1 MLAEISS
8 YRFAGLRWIMCRSR
22 QVTAR
27 VRIGVYPQLCL

>member
-1 MLAEISS
+1 MLAETSS
-8 YRFAGLRWIMCRSR
+8 YHFAGLRRIICRSR